1 MRHEWSESDILSKS
15 LFAYNIES
23 LMPSALQA
31 ANASHCPQKIN
42 GSTDVQFFSV
52 GSLGGRALVIYMTKE
67 GVGYHLIASG
77 LADFTW
83 CLVGQSFPRTRTYFG
98 RN

>member
-1 MRHEWSESDILSKS
+1 M

-23 LMPSALQA
+23 LMSFSLQS
-31 ANASHCPQKIN
+31 ANAFQSPQKIN

-52 GSLGGRALVIYMTKE
+52 GSLGGRTLVIYMTKK
-67 GVGYHLIASG
+67 GVGYHPIASG

-83 CLVGQSFPRTRTYFG
+83 GLGGQCLPRTRTYFF
-98 RN
+98 RNQ